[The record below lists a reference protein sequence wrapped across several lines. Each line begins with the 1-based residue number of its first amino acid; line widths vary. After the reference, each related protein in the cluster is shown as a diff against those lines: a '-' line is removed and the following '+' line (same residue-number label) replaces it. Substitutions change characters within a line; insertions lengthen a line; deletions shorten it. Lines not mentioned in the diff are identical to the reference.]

1 MVDIAATMHDVCIY
15 ICFFDSVQEPVAG
28 NGKYWNG
35 RLRDKYVCWFNS
47 LQFLCGMYSSFA
59 GANNGEQKLCNKGCI
74 STGNT
79 IGDMRTCCVNASIHQ
94 FFCTNSS
101 TISHRTIEMDN
112 DTDTYRMDPNIICM
126 LRLLMAAIGNWDLP
140 KRRRAAYTSISKY
153 NDVS

>member
-1 MVDIAATMHDVCIY
+1 M
-15 ICFFDSVQEPVAG
+15 
-28 NGKYWNG
+28 
-35 RLRDKYVCWFNS
+35 
-47 LQFLCGMYSSFA
+47 FA
-59 GANNGEQKLCNKGCI
+59 GLIVFNFFAECTAASPGLI
-74 STGNT
+74 TGNKT
-79 IGDMRTCCVNASIHQ
+79 MQQRLFSLEILSVTAYLLRQRIHQ